1 MNLEELKTLIQTLG
15 SVVLIEEGRPSL
27 IILEL
32 ERYQALL
39 TGQPTK
45 SLVGEVAKDGSVG
58 EADPELVER
67 LNRDIALLKEE
78 IKKREIQEL
87 SEETVVD

>member
-1 MNLEELKTLIQTLG
+1 MDLKELKALAQALG
-15 SVVLIEEGRPSL
+15 SVVLIEEGKPSL
-27 IILEL
+27 IVLEL

-39 TGQPTK
+39 TGQPAK
-45 SLVGEVAKDGSVG
+45 SLAGEAANSGSVS